1 MARNS
6 MTPEIFAGLPPQA
19 QQAYLG
25 SIKNSNPALYKKFAP
40 QSIAAKAPSG
50 VLAASRN
57 QPIKSPQEMSA
68 MLAPEVAVQQSQV
81 VANPQVAGS
90 AFAGQAPLE
99 NFGNNGVSVDTVT
112 APQATQATTGYQ
124 APINGMGDAESAFFD
139 YEGNYGNGA
148 NTQRAPSATMGQP
161 NVGQGPTMANQSALA
176 NAESDF
182 FTYEGNYGQGG
193 STPATGGNLPEFG
206 MGDTSQNQGYNVGDY
221 MGFTKSGLDIAS
233 GIGGLVGQHQQ
244 YKLAR
249 ESAKMAREDQ
259 SMRRSAFNDQKAF
272 RKNTAANMA
281 ASI

>member
-40 QSIAAKAPSG
+40 QSAAAKAPSG
-50 VLAASRN
+50 VLASSRN

-112 APQATQATTGYQ
+112 APQAAQATTGYQ

-139 YEGNYGNGA
+139 YEGNYGQNA
-148 NTQRAPSATMGQP
+148 AAQAAPEVAAP
-161 NVGQGPTMANQSALA
+161 D
-176 NAESDF
+176 AE
-182 FTYEGNYGQGG
+182 GYG
-193 STPATGGNLPEFG
+193 
-206 MGDTSQNQGYNVGDY
+206 VGDY

-244 YKLAR
+244 YQLAR
-249 ESAKMAREDQ
+249 DSAKMAREDQ
-259 SMRRSAFNDQKAF
+259 AMRRSAFNDQKAF
-272 RKNTAANMA
+272 RSNTAANMA